1 MNICRQWKT
10 LSMVTLF
17 VAFLTQPLEARMLS
31 LHSKKLEGVRSR
43 IDGVDRQGCA
53 LHVEHLG
60 TIRLPFGNPIEVVAY
75 WHSAKSVTILPQE

>member
-10 LSMVTLF
+10 LSMVMLF

-31 LHSKKLEGVRSR
+31 LHSKQLEGVRSR

-53 LHVEHLG
+53 LFMLNIWVRFDCRSG
-60 TIRLPFGNPIEVVAY
+60 IR
-75 WHSAKSVTILPQE
+75 